1 MFFFSEDVGAV
12 LFIWS
17 LRDFR
22 QAPEPLKI
30 DPCVLVVL
38 DVLQKIVEIPR
49 KILSKPSLHGKS
61 CRCQCLKGR
70 MKSPWT
76 SYPQHCL
83 GPRACVIFCNS
94 GIDTCTFVVNTLKP
108 SGGICYYIVI
118 LTGTHRAAD
127 NSLSFIGKIRR
138 CRLCFVARLR
148 YRQQVTSGAA
158 IGIDRRAKRWHW
170 VPPIDP

>member
-1 MFFFSEDVGAV
+1 MFMCLVIAQARAKNDFFFEDVGAV

-61 CRCQCLKGR
+61 CRCQCLKSGR
-70 MKSPWT
+70 MKSLPGCSWELLAGG
-76 SYPQHCL
+76 HGREIL
-83 GPRACVIFCNS
+83 VKIFLHFFCAKILSRSWCNPLS
-94 GIDTCTFVVNTLKP
+94 PGMI
-108 SGGICYYIVI
+108 S
-118 LTGTHRAAD
+118 HR
-127 NSLSFIGKIRR
+127 L
-138 CRLCFVARLR
+138 L
-148 YRQQVTSGAA
+148 
-158 IGIDRRAKRWHW
+158 
-170 VPPIDP
+170 

>member
-61 CRCQCLKGR
+61 CRCQCLKGDR
-70 MKSPWT
+70 MKSFPGCSWELLVT
-76 SYPQHCL
+76 GKSWSIFFYIFFV
-83 GPRACVIFCNS
+83 PRSCRDPGA
-94 GIDTCTFVVNTLKP
+94 
-108 SGGICYYIVI
+108 I
-118 LTGTHRAAD
+118 L
-127 NSLSFIGKIRR
+127 
-138 CRLCFVARLR
+138 
-148 YRQQVTSGAA
+148 
-158 IGIDRRAKRWHW
+158 
-170 VPPIDP
+170 